1 MLELQKQLKGKEEIL
16 AELTISNRQLVI
28 QCLQLR
34 KGVEATKLYNSVNVD
49 DSTNLHT
56 VVAKAMDH
64 PVEES
69 DIESLLID
77 ESNEDTAREEREA
90 EVMLDCIE
98 KFEELFHGRHFEEAA
113 LVAANATKGVLRIPE
128 VLTKFIAV
136 SSDRENES
144 QSPALLYVHALVN
157 SVDAFGPIQASL
169 ANQCAEW
176 VLKEGHIMSLSS
188 WITRGKVF
196 HTAKYSQFI
205 GVLLSSVLENEGE
218 VVLVE

>member
-1 MLELQKQLKGKEEIL
+1 VEYLETKQLLRNKFVPKQRMLELQKQLKGKEEIL

-98 KFEELFHGRHFEEAA
+98 KFEE
-113 LVAANATKGVLRIPE
+113 VCTVCIAT
-128 VLTKFIAV
+128 FIV
-136 SSDRENES
+136 SCNF
-144 QSPALLYVHALVN
+144 V
-157 SVDAFGPIQASL
+157 
-169 ANQCAEW
+169 
-176 VLKEGHIMSLSS
+176 
-188 WITRGKVF
+188 
-196 HTAKYSQFI
+196 
-205 GVLLSSVLENEGE
+205 
-218 VVLVE
+218 